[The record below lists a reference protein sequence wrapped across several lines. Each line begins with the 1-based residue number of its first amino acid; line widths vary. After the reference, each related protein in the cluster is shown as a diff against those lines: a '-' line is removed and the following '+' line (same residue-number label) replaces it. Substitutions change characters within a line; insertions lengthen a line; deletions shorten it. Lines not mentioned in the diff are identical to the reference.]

1 MTKIIDF
8 DKITN
13 EEKEAL
19 HIISVSGDHID
30 FRIGDFGKML
40 QLYKYKDGDLA
51 IEIDDSS
58 GSYTLTKEQMIF
70 TAKWMAY
77 SR

>member
-1 MTKIIDF
+1 MDF
-8 DKITN
+8 DKITD

-19 HIISVSGDHID
+19 HIASVSESHLD
-30 FRIGDFGKML
+30 FRNGDFGKML
-40 QLYKYKDGDLA
+40 ELYKYDDGDLG
-51 IEIDDSS
+51 IEIDDNSS
-58 GSYTLTKEQMIF
+58 TYSLTKEQMIF